1 MTESQLKHE
10 MPPFAM
16 VPRWIIQNED
26 LTSGAVRV
34 YACLADMATKD
45 RPAWPSHRTLAHKCN
60 ISVSSVRRHLREL
73 TNAGALHIQQRF
85 KPDGAGQT
93 SNLYTVMVKP
103 VRKNQG
109 ATTENTPLPTD
120 EHAPLPPE
128 NDRTIT
134 TEQEPFILTSEQIQQ
149 TRSLL
154 K

>member
-1 MTESQLKHE
+1 MSEHEIRHE

-16 VPRWIIQNED
+16 VPRWIIQHED

-34 YACLADMATKD
+34 YACLADMSTRD

-73 TNAGALHIQQRF
+73 TNAGALDIKQRY

-93 SNLYTVMVKP
+93 SNLYTVKVKP
-103 VRKNQG
+103 VNKTNG
-109 ATTENTPLPTD
+109 GTTKNTPLTTS
-120 EHAPLPPE
+120 EQGPLPPE

-134 TEQEPFILTSEQIQQ
+134 TEQEPFILTTEQIKQ

-154 K
+154 T